1 LDDDES
7 FALFVCLAIGGM
19 ASIAGCA
26 RLLRVTP
33 LAVPNSQR
41 FVLAIVPLSC
51 LGLLQLVLTMFA
63 SHEVK
68 DGNVYDVLFIAGGAA
83 WLGTVTFLLPVLGVH
98 AIDDALLSP
107 NSAVVITLCGAW
119 IGTIL
124 CYAGSNIGEGS
135 TIWTTFI
142 PAALATAALLAL
154 WLILELFAR
163 VSEAITIDRD
173 TASGVRLA
181 ALLISCGLVL
191 GRAAAGNWVSLDDT
205 LHDFVRQGW
214 PAVLLTA
221 FAGVFQRL
229 WRPTSR
235 EPHAAVATK
244 GLFPAAGLLL
254 ISFSYVLWLGR
265 WR

>member
-1 LDDDES
+1 MDDDEF

-19 ASIAGCA
+19 ASIAWSA

-41 FVLAIVPLSC
+41 FILAIVPLSC

-68 DGNVYDVLFIAGGAA
+68 DGKVYDVLFLAGGAA
-83 WLGTVTFLLPVLGVH
+83 WLGTVTFLLPLMGLD

-107 NSAVVITLCGAW
+107 NPAAVMTLCGAW

-124 CYAGSNIGEGS
+124 CYAGANIGEGA

-142 PAALATAALLAL
+142 PAAMATAALLAL
-154 WLILELFAR
+154 WLTLELFTR
-163 VSEAITIDRD
+163 LSEAITIDRD
-173 TASGVRLA
+173 TASGFRLA

-214 PAVLLTA
+214 PAILLMA
-221 FAGVFQRL
+221 LAGIFHRL

-235 EPHAAVATK
+235 QPHAALVTK
-244 GLFPAAGLLL
+244 GLIPGAGLLV
-254 ISFSYVLWLGR
+254 ISLSYVSWLGR